1 MTCFR
6 HDDTVVR
13 DTIIRDIPR
22 GHVSFVVI
30 AASTH
35 DRRQSM
41 IHRYPLFSVIAIV
54 LAAGSIPS
62 ARGQDIVGMV
72 KRVKPAVVTVVPENA
87 FGLDEGLG
95 SGFFIDRTRVVTNYH
110 VIDGASAVRIKLN
123 DSTKLHAKHIVAQD
137 SALDLAILE
146 IDVPKEWKVAP
157 LPLLIQD
164 PEQGQRIYVVGNP
177 LGLEQSISDG
187 IVSSVR
193 IVKDQG
199 KQIQFTAA
207 ISPGNSGSPL
217 LDANGKV
224 YGVAHTIMQG
234 GQNLNFAIPSEK
246 IGTLKIGEP
255 IAFQPSV
262 KVYEGIRMRVIDAF
276 VVDTT
281 LIGNPPSDLAPRD
294 RNIWRLRTAALRAR
308 WKAEVVDK
316 NMSRLVRAVKRN
328 YTDFD
333 IDGDSLTMSQAHAII
348 SEALGRN
355 DADDDYPPEI
365 ASRIEGMKLD
375 LKAAMAQMYLSNQ
388 TVPLGFTAG
397 IISGTGQMWQELQKD
412 RRYVVVTAS
421 DTTAIADI
429 DMAVFRYEDGMWK
442 AVAANT
448 KDDAFPYVYFTAPD
462 AGEYAIVWRV
472 AEYTG
477 IAKEGVVGTFIVTTE

>member
-1 MTCFR
+1 
-6 HDDTVVR
+6 
-13 DTIIRDIPR
+13 
-22 GHVSFVVI
+22 
-30 AASTH
+30 
-35 DRRQSM
+35 
-41 IHRYPLFSVIAIV
+41 
-54 LAAGSIPS
+54 
-62 ARGQDIVGMV
+62 MV

-146 IDVPKEWKVAP
+146 IDVPTTWSMTP
-157 LPLLIQD
+157 LPLLTQD
-164 PEQGQRIYVVGNP
+164 PEQGQRVYVVGNP
-177 LGLEQSISDG
+177 LGLEQSVSDG

-224 YGVAHTIMQG
+224 YGVARTIVQG
-234 GQNLNFAIPSEK
+234 GQNLNFAIPSEQ
-246 IGTLKIGEP
+246 IRTLKIGDP
-255 IAFQPSV
+255 IAFQPSE
-262 KVYEGIRMRVIDAF
+262 KVYEGVRMKVVDAF
-276 VVDTT
+276 TVDTT

-294 RNIWRLRTAALRAR
+294 RNVWRLRNAGLRAR
-308 WKAEVVDK
+308 WKVEVVDR

-333 IDGDSLTMSQAHAII
+333 IDRDSLTMSQAHAVI
-348 SEALGRN
+348 SESLGHN
-355 DADDDYPPEI
+355 DVDDNYPPDI
-365 ASRIEGMKLD
+365 ASKIEGMRLG
-375 LKAAMAQMYLSNQ
+375 LRTAMAQMYLSNK

-397 IISGTGQMWQELQKD
+397 IISGTGQIWQEVQKD
-412 RRYVVVTAS
+412 RQYVVVTAA
-421 DTTAIADI
+421 DTAAITDI
-429 DMAVFRYEDGMWK
+429 DMAIFRYDGGTWK

-448 KDDAFPYVYFTAPD
+448 KDDAFPYVYFTAPET
-462 AGEYAIVWRV
+462 GEYAIVWRV
-472 AEYTG
+472 AHYVDAT
-477 IAKEGVVGTFIVTTE
+477 KEGVVGSFIITTE